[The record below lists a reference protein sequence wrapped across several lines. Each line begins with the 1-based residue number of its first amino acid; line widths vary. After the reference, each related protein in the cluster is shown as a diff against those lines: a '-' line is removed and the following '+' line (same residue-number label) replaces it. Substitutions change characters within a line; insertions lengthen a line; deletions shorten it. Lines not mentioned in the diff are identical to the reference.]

1 MNKYAVLAFA
11 FLLVFAACFGNNCS
25 RDVSPHAP
33 CLLSFTTKKIKNPK
47 NKNPKNKNQEP
58 MKSKVRKEY
67 EAALAKAEVTPFE
80 GKDDVIDLYTDVVC
94 GAVLVAEENAKQI
107 GGSTWQ
113 NAGLC
118 RTLLKYGREL
128 EKVTGYGNV
137 TDTLYWAAERME
149 ESLYGHP
156 RLRSELINF
165 IIHLLHI
172 IECDTGHDL
181 SSTDH
186 FMEKLARVDRNIQY
200 ADSGKLDLIE
210 QEGHMKDDPV
220 EWTARF
226 EEVIDDAQ
234 REALSHLKDTPRSM
248 GFCHAYWS
256 RLSDA
261 LSDRGIDWRSPAL
274 MNPRCMFD

>member
-1 MNKYAVLAFA
+1 
-11 FLLVFAACFGNNCS
+11 
-25 RDVSPHAP
+25 
-33 CLLSFTTKKIKNPK
+33 
-47 NKNPKNKNQEP
+47 

-80 GKDDVIDLYTDVVC
+80 GKEDVIDLYTDVVC

-107 GGSTWQ
+107 GGPTWQ

-118 RTLLKYGREL
+118 RTLLKYGSEL

-156 RLRSELINF
+156 RLRSKLINF

-234 REALSHLKDTPRSM
+234 REALSHLKETPRSM

>member
-1 MNKYAVLAFA
+1 
-11 FLLVFAACFGNNCS
+11 
-25 RDVSPHAP
+25 
-33 CLLSFTTKKIKNPK
+33 
-47 NKNPKNKNQEP
+47 
-58 MKSKVRKEY
+58 MKSKVCKEY

-107 GGSTWQ
+107 GGPTWQ

-118 RTLLKYGREL
+118 RTMLKYGREL

-149 ESLYGHP
+149 ESLFGHP

-226 EEVIDDAQ
+226 EEVIDDAE

-256 RLSDA
+256 RLSAA

>member
-11 FLLVFAACFGNNCS
+11 FSLVFAACFGSNRS
-25 RDVSPHAP
+25 RDVSPHATR
-33 CLLSFTTKKIKNPK
+33 LLSLLYMRGLI

-107 GGSTWQ
+107 GGPTWQ

-118 RTLLKYGREL
+118 RTMLKYGREL

-210 QEGHMKDDPV
+210 QEGHMKNDPV

-226 EEVIDDAQ
+226 EEVIDDAE
-234 REALSHLKDTPRSM
+234 REALSHLTDAPRSM

>member
-1 MNKYAVLAFA
+1 
-11 FLLVFAACFGNNCS
+11 
-25 RDVSPHAP
+25 
-33 CLLSFTTKKIKNPK
+33 
-47 NKNPKNKNQEP
+47 

-80 GKDDVIDLYTDVVC
+80 GKDDIIDLYTDVVC

-107 GGSTWQ
+107 GGPTWQ

-118 RTLLKYGREL
+118 RTMLKYGREL

-149 ESLYGHP
+149 ESLFGHP

-210 QEGHMKDDPV
+210 QGHMKDDPV

-256 RLSDA
+256 CLSDA
-261 LSDRGIDWRSPAL
+261 LSDRGIYWRSPAL

>member
-1 MNKYAVLAFA
+1 
-11 FLLVFAACFGNNCS
+11 
-25 RDVSPHAP
+25 
-33 CLLSFTTKKIKNPK
+33 
-47 NKNPKNKNQEP
+47 

-80 GKDDVIDLYTDVVC
+80 GKEDVIDLYTDVVC

-107 GGSTWQ
+107 GGPTWQ

-118 RTLLKYGREL
+118 RTMLKYGREL

-149 ESLYGHP
+149 ESLFGHP

-210 QEGHMKDDPV
+210 QEGQHGL
-220 EWTARF
+220 R
-226 EEVIDDAQ
+226 
-234 REALSHLKDTPRSM
+234 RSSTM
-248 GFCHAYWS
+248 PSA
-256 RLSDA
+256 RLSRISRTHRA
-261 LSDRGIDWRSPAL
+261 PWVSAMPTGVVSPTRSLTAASTGAHP
-274 MNPRCMFD
+274 P

>member
-11 FLLVFAACFGNNCS
+11 FSLVFAACFGTHSS

-33 CLLSFTTKKIKNPK
+33 RLLSLKTEKIKN
-47 NKNPKNKNQEP
+47 QET

-107 GGSTWQ
+107 GGPTWQ

-118 RTLLKYGREL
+118 RTMLKYGREL

-149 ESLYGHP
+149 ESLFGHP

-210 QEGHMKDDPV
+210 QGYMKDDPV

>member
-1 MNKYAVLAFA
+1 
-11 FLLVFAACFGNNCS
+11 
-25 RDVSPHAP
+25 
-33 CLLSFTTKKIKNPK
+33 
-47 NKNPKNKNQEP
+47 
-58 MKSKVRKEY
+58 
-67 EAALAKAEVTPFE
+67 
-80 GKDDVIDLYTDVVC
+80 
-94 GAVLVAEENAKQI
+94 
-107 GGSTWQ
+107 
-113 NAGLC
+113 
-118 RTLLKYGREL
+118 
-128 EKVTGYGNV
+128 
-137 TDTLYWAAERME
+137 ME
-149 ESLYGHP
+149 ESLFGHP

-256 RLSDA
+256 SLSDA
-261 LSDRGIDWRSPAL
+261 LSDRGIYWRSPAL

>member
-11 FLLVFAACFGNNCS
+11 FSLGFAACFGNHCS

-33 CLLSFTTKKIKNPK
+33 RLLSLKTEKIKN
-47 NKNPKNKNQEP
+47 QET

-80 GKDDVIDLYTDVVC
+80 GKEDVIDLYTDVVC

-107 GGSTWQ
+107 GGPTWQ

-118 RTLLKYGREL
+118 RTMLKYGREL

-149 ESLYGHP
+149 ESLFGHP

-186 FMEKLARVDRNIQY
+186 FMEKLARVDRNILY

-256 RLSDA
+256 CLSDA
-261 LSDRGIDWRSPAL
+261 LSDRGIYWRSPAL

>member
-1 MNKYAVLAFA
+1 
-11 FLLVFAACFGNNCS
+11 
-25 RDVSPHAP
+25 
-33 CLLSFTTKKIKNPK
+33 
-47 NKNPKNKNQEP
+47 

-107 GGSTWQ
+107 GGPTWQ

-118 RTLLKYGREL
+118 RTMLKYGREL

-210 QEGHMKDDPV
+210 QEGHMKNDPV

-226 EEVIDDAQ
+226 EEVIDDAE
-234 REALSHLKDTPRSM
+234 REALSHLKDAPRSM

-261 LSDRGIDWRSPAL
+261 LSDRGIDWRSPVL